1 MTQQVVN
8 RRKEEPLTEA
18 LQRSTDHHPFR
29 TQRLGHDREQQA
41 EKRTNRHGTDEE
53 PLGSESLGQLAGAH
67 LRNDVAPEERRQ
79 HDALVVP
86 IVDLQSIVVP
96 LNCRN
101 WCTYRNVGVIGGACG
116 HRDDANRQVDPDSVS
131 DEGQEEI

>member
-8 RRKEEPLTEA
+8 RREEEPLTEA
-18 LQRSTDHHPFR
+18 LQRSRDHHPFR

-79 HDALVVP
+79 DDALVVP
-86 IVDLQSIVVP
+86 VVD
-96 LNCRN
+96 
-101 WCTYRNVGVIGGACG
+101 RNVGVIGGACG